1 MSRFL
6 HADWVEICQIHNATG
21 NVHPILSPMSKAAS
35 KRKNFVIDLRAFD
48 RVAYQL
54 VYFELMILG
63 CTVHCRFRFSDC
75 TVIHC
80 EIEYLVL
87 PTLF

>member
-1 MSRFL
+1 M
-6 HADWVEICQIHNATG
+6 
-21 NVHPILSPMSKAAS
+21 
-35 KRKNFVIDLRAFD
+35 DLRAFD

-80 EIEYLVL
+80 VL
-87 PTLF
+87 PHYEDEQVSWTRTFPVRPD

>member
-1 MSRFL
+1 M
-6 HADWVEICQIHNATG
+6 G
-21 NVHPILSPMSKAAS
+21 
-35 KRKNFVIDLRAFD
+35 LRAFD

-80 EIEYLVL
+80 VDYLGIRTDGHGFVEKKEVDL
-87 PTLF
+87 IGAIVYNRAKVHMHQKFLNP

>member
-1 MSRFL
+1 M
-6 HADWVEICQIHNATG
+6 
-21 NVHPILSPMSKAAS
+21 
-35 KRKNFVIDLRAFD
+35 DLRAFD

-80 EIEYLVL
+80 DKVDKKYTGCNLKTMQLLDCALIGLCAVIRSNTAVRGIIMKCEV
-87 PTLF
+87 P